1 MAKVDRILSQPGGS
15 LLAVGKNGSGRR
27 LAVTVVAYA
36 HDVPIVTPRVHLNYT
51 VKNFSNDLK
60 TVSYFFNSLYVLFI
74 MLYNF
79 CF

>member
-36 HDVPIVTPRVHLNYT
+36 HDVPIITPRVHLNYT

-60 TVSYFFNSLYVLFI
+60 TVSYFFYIIYVPVF
-74 MLYNF
+74 Y
-79 CF
+79 